1 MLVTR
6 RQFIKSGVIL
16 LPAITFLPGLF
27 RRGVIAPPQPAA
39 VSPTG
44 RILVVVQQAGG
55 NDGLNTVI
63 PYGDGRYYDLR
74 PNIAIPQ
81 QEVLTINNEV
91 GFHPNLPKFK
101 AIWDAG
107 KMAIVEGVG
116 YPNPSYSHF
125 QSMDIWRFADPEGK
139 SVKQG
144 WLGKYLEMLGSGNT
158 FGGIAVG
165 GMGGRLPPELYSPR
179 VAVPIVES
187 VQLYQFQSDSRY
199 PTAAAARKEALV
211 SMYSLQKNAAYRD
224 LLNGTFDAANASSAA
239 IVQADKFYNPSVVYP
254 DTSLG
259 RGLKIIAEAIIGDL
273 GVKIGH
279 VTIGGWDTHAS
290 QKPDHVRLLRT
301 MSEAIAAFYE
311 DLKAHGKDENVVIMT
326 WSEFGRRAK
335 SNASDGTDHGTAV
348 PIFFI
353 GTPVKGGFYGERPNL
368 GNLSSDN
375 LRYTIDFRSVYAT
388 VLERWFDAPS
398 NDILGGQFETLPV
411 FNTAAV
417 GRLPGR
423 ERQEAGYALLG

>member
-91 GFHPNLPKFK
+91 SFHPNLPKFK

>member
-1 MLVTR
+1 MIVTR
-6 RQFIKSGVIL
+6 RQFIKTSATL
-16 LPAITFLPGLF
+16 LPAVTFLPGLF
-27 RRGVIAPPQPAA
+27 RRGILSPPPAPAA
-39 VSPTG
+39 ASNG

-81 QEVLTINNEV
+81 SDVITINSEV

-101 AIWDAG
+101 ALWDAG

-116 YPNPSYSHF
+116 YPLPNYSHF
-125 QSMDIWRFADPEGK
+125 QSMDIYRFADPEGK
-139 SVKQG
+139 GIRQG
-144 WLGKYLEMLGSGNT
+144 WLGRYLET
-158 FGGIAVG
+158 QGGAAFPAIAVG
-165 GMGGRLPPELYSPR
+165 GMGGRLPPELYSAR
-179 VAVPIVES
+179 VAVPMVES

-199 PTAAAARKEALV
+199 PAAAPARKEALV
-211 SMYSLQKNAAYRD
+211 QMYSLKGNDSYHT
-224 LLNGTFDAANASSAA
+224 LLNNTFDAANSSSAS

-254 DTSLG
+254 DTTLG
-259 RGLKIIAEAIIGDL
+259 RALKVVAEAIVGNL
-273 GVKIGH
+273 GIKIGH
-279 VTIGGWDTHAS
+279 VTLGGWDTHAS

-301 MSEAIAAFYE
+301 FSEAISAFYE
-311 DLKAHGKDENVVIMT
+311 DLKAQGRDGNVVIMT

-348 PIFFI
+348 PMFLI
-353 GTPVKGGFYGERPNL
+353 GTPIKGGFYGERPNL

-375 LRYTIDFRSVYAT
+375 LRYTVDFRSVYAT
-388 VLERWFDAPS
+388 VLEKWFDAPS
-398 NDILGGQFETLPV
+398 NTILGGQFETLPV

-417 GRLPGR
+417 KNAPGVG
-423 ERQEAGYALLG
+423 RQEAGNA